1 MSTLKELIDMKNN
14 YAVPYYANWHTVKN
28 FETDMNIVPYPR
40 FYRGKFDNPRPII
53 MERAA
58 GYREQLSDRYW
69 KDTVPNKYMTDA
81 TAYQKKNNSISC
93 FETAC
98 STVLPCKRPFVD
110 SKEAKIQNT
119 DDSVYISP

>member
-1 MSTLKELIDMKNN
+1 MTTLKELINLKNN
-14 YAVPYYANWHTVKN
+14 YSVPYYATWHTVKN

-40 FYRGKFDNPRPII
+40 FYRGKFDSPKPII

-69 KDTVPNKYMTDA
+69 KDVIPNKYMA
-81 TAYQKKNNSISC
+81 NAYQRKNNSISC

-98 STVLPCKRPFVD
+98 STVLPCKKKFVD
-110 SKEAKIQNT
+110 SKEAKIENT
-119 DDSVYISP
+119 DDSIIISP